1 MFILTRL
8 RIVCAACGR
17 VWSGFGEGVC
27 SRWLCDGC
35 VCVFV
40 LGVLLVGQFGA
51 GLCRECAAGGCV
63 MGVCVCV
70 GIGCAA
76 CGTVWSGFGEG
87 VCSRWLCD
95 GCMCVS
101 ALCGCEWRELNDCW
115 LQNYYFFFKGI

>member
-76 CGTVWSGFGEG
+76 CVQFGAGLGRECAAGGCVMG
-87 VCSRWLCD
+87 VCVCRH
-95 GCMCVS
+95 CVVVS
-101 ALCGCEWRELNDCW
+101 GGN
-115 LQNYYFFFKGI
+115 